1 MKTLKNTET
10 LEAYGVVEMNETEM
24 QEVDGGLLPLIIAL
38 AVFDAALWGYIL
50 S

>member
-1 MKTLKNTET
+1 MTSLDTLSMVGAELTGEQLND
-10 LEAYGVVEMNETEM
+10 
-24 QEVDGGLLPLIIAL
+24 VDGGLLPLIIAL